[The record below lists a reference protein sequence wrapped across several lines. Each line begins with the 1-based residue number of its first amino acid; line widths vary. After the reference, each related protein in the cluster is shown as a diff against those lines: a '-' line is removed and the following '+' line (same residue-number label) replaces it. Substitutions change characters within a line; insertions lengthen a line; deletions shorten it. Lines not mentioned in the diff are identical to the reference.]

1 MLHLLARRWWALAL
15 RGLFAV
21 IFGLLTFFVPG
32 ITLISL
38 VLLFGFYAILDGV
51 FDIVSAMRVP
61 SHHWALLVEGIVGII
76 VGVLTIVWPGIT
88 AMALLYLIAVWAI
101 VTGVLEIIAGIRL
114 REIITN
120 EWLLILMGVIS
131 VLFGILIIAFP
142 RAGALAIVLWIGAYA
157 FVFGVILIV
166 LAFRLRSFR
175 QLEA

>member
-1 MLHLLARRWWALAL
+1 
-15 RGLFAV
+15 
-21 IFGLLTFFVPG
+21 
-32 ITLISL
+32 
-38 VLLFGFYAILDGV
+38 
-51 FDIVSAMRVP
+51 
-61 SHHWALLVEGIVGII
+61 
-76 VGVLTIVWPGIT
+76 
-88 AMALLYLIAVWAI
+88 MALLYLIAVWAI

-142 RAGALAIVLWIGAYA
+142 RAGALALVLWIGAYA